1 VHYRPIVVEPGL
13 CTVTESAESIWRP
26 GRPVDVLATLG
37 SLCRGTGDPAHQ
49 VDPDGTFWWATLTP
63 DGPGTV
69 ALRGGRDGVHSTA
82 WGDGAGWL
90 LDGVPE
96 LLGAGDDWSGLDV
109 SMHPL
114 LHGTRRRRP
123 GLRLARTRL
132 VFDSL
137 LPAVLEQRVTG
148 VEARRAWRGLLRRF
162 GQAAPGPRA
171 GLRVPPSPDAVLDV
185 PTWDWH
191 RLGVDITRQR
201 ALRAAATVASR
212 LEQCVALRGPLAL
225 ARLRVV
231 PGIGQWTAAETV
243 QRAMGDPDT
252 VSLGDYHIHDQVVH
266 ALTGR
271 PRGDDAE
278 MLRLL
283 EPWAGHR
290 QRVVRLIELSGVGK
304 PRFGPRH
311 APRDMRA
318 M

>member
-1 VHYRPIVVEPGL
+1 VEPGL
-13 CTVTESAESIWRP
+13 CTVAEAIESTWRP
-26 GRPVDVLATLG
+26 DRAVDVLATLG
-37 SLCRGTGDPAHQ
+37 SLRRGSADPAHQ
-49 VDPDGTFWWATLTP
+49 VDADGTFWWAALTP
-63 DGPGTV
+63 EGPGTLAV
-69 ALRGGRDGVHSTA
+69 RGARDGVRATA
-82 WGDGAGWL
+82 WGAGAGWL
-90 LDGVPE
+90 LAGVPE
-96 LLGAGDDWSGLDV
+96 LLGANDDWSGLDV
-109 SMHPL
+109 SRHPL
-114 LHGTRRRRP
+114 LDRTRRRLP

-148 VEARRAWRGLLRRF
+148 MESRRGWLGLLRRF
-162 GQAAPGPRA
+162 GQPAPGPR
-171 GLRVPPSPDAVLDV
+171 GPRLRVPPSPAAVLDV

-191 RLGVDITRQR
+191 RFGVDITRQR
-201 ALRAAATVASR
+201 ALRAAATVADR
-212 LEQCVALRGPLAL
+212 LEQSVTLPGPQAV

-231 PGIGQWTAAETV
+231 PGIGEWTAAEIV

-252 VSLGDYHIHDQVVH
+252 VSVGDYHIHDQVVH

-290 QRVVRLIELSGVGK
+290 QRVVRLIELSGVDK
-304 PRFGPRH
+304 PRFGPRY

-318 M
+318 L